1 MNYKLNKEQS
11 TVNITVTAT
20 AEEWEKELQSA
31 YERTKDK
38 YQVQGFRKG
47 KAPRKQIELAYGSN
61 VFFEEALEN
70 FCAESYSEVLRS
82 EKDLKPVA
90 YPRMSLQKSDDKG
103 IEVLFSVDVMP
114 EVELGDYKGLEI
126 EKIAIEMSDEEIEHE
141 AEHRLTHQLEHSAT
155 FEEVSGRAVES
166 GDVANI
172 DFEGKVDGVAFDG
185 GTAQGFDLEIGSNTF
200 IDGFEAQIVGMNVGD
215 VRDINVTFPEQYHS
229 DALKGKPAIFTVKL
243 NKISKKILPEM
254 NDEWASDV
262 SEFETLAEYKEDIK
276 KEIKSRLEHEASIKE
291 EGELVRTIVQNSK
304 MDIPHS
310 MIDNEIDYMMQS
322 YSQRLA
328 YQGATLDDYLNHL
341 GITMEA
347 FREQCHHEAHEN
359 VEARMVLQSIIEKEK
374 IEVTEDETNA
384 KLEEIAKQYGMGL
397 EDIKKQFDAHKISHL
412 QNEILTDKVF
422 AFLRQNNKFVAKKSK

>member
-1 MNYKLNKEQS
+1 MNYKINKEQS

-20 AEEWEKELQSA
+20 IEEWEKELQDA

-38 YQVQGFRKG
+38 YEVQGFRKG

-70 FCAESYSEVLRS
+70 FCANSYSDILKKETS
-82 EKDLKPVA
+82 IKPVA
-90 YPRMSLQKSDDKG
+90 YPRMSLQKSDEKG

-126 EKIAIEMSDEEIEHE
+126 EKVDLELSDEEMEHE
-141 AEHRLTHQLEHSAT
+141 VEHRLHHQLEHSAKL
-155 FEEVSGRAVES
+155 EEVSDREVQN

-172 DFEGKVDGVAFDG
+172 DFTGKVDGVAFEG
-185 GTAQGFDLEIGSNTF
+185 GSAQGYDLEIGSKTF
-200 IDGFEAQIVGMNVGD
+200 IEGFEEQIIGMKVGEEK
-215 VRDINVTFPEQYHS
+215 DINVTFPEEYHS
-229 DALKGKPAIFTVKL
+229 ENLKGKPAVFTIKL
-243 NKISKKILPEM
+243 NKISKKVLPEM

-276 KEIKSRLEHEASIKE
+276 NEIHKAIEQNAKIKE
-291 EGELVRTIVQNSK
+291 EENLVRTIAQNSK

-310 MIDNEIDYMMQS
+310 MIDNEIDYMIQS

-328 YQGATLDDYLNHL
+328 YQGATLDDYLKHI
-341 GITMEA
+341 GSTMEA
-347 FREQCHHEAHEN
+347 FREQCHHDAHEN
-359 VEARMVLQSIIEKEK
+359 VEARLVLQAIIEKEK
-374 IEVTEDETNA
+374 IEVTDA
-384 KLEEIAKQYGMGL
+384 DLDARLEEIAKQYGKSL
-397 EDIKKQFDAHKISHL
+397 EDMKKEMDNHTLGHL

-422 AFLRQNNKFVAKKSK
+422 EFLRQNNKFVAKKTK